1 MFVGYVRGKKKLFP
15 QIEDFPYA
23 KTLSPEAYNEL
34 KRSLDEK
41 IEKYFKQ
48 KKFIAMLM
56 AQKNKAESAA

>member
-23 KTLSPEAYNEL
+23 KSLSPEAYADL
-34 KRSLDEK
+34 KQRLDTD
-41 IEKYFKQ
+41 IENYFKQ

-56 AQKNKAESAA
+56 ARKNKAESAA

>member
-1 MFVGYVRGKKKLFP
+1 MFVGYVRGKEKLFP

-23 KTLSPEAYNEL
+23 KSLSPEAYNEL

-41 IEKYFKQ
+41 IENYFKQ

-56 AQKNKAESAA
+56 ARKNKAKSAA